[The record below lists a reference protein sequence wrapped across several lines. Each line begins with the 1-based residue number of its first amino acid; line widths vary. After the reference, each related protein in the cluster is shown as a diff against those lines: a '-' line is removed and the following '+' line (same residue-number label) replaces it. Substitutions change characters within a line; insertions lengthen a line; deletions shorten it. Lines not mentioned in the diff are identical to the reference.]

1 MLSQLVACK
10 YLQIQSFFSFAFL
23 NCHTHDEQLTSNV
36 QVLYISIPSKNKNID
51 GVQQKLNVP
60 LFIRHSDFTFAVGVK
75 LLNSKYIKVCLE
87 NQGFQRRY

>member
-1 MLSQLVACK
+1 MYQINIPYFLNLSIYIICQLCVNRAGGVERDALTIGS
-10 YLQIQSFFSFAFL
+10 LQIFADAIFFSFAFL

-60 LFIRHSDFTFAVGVK
+60 
-75 LLNSKYIKVCLE
+75 YIV
-87 NQGFQRRY
+87 Y